1 MCGTVGLFMGCSA
14 VSLCPKQALFARRDD
29 TGGNDGGDAG
39 RDGDGEDGA
48 QTYVSPFRTWYER
61 ATVRSAER
69 RRLGPLTD
77 GQDFFAPELVPLAGH
92 PLIAGLRG
100 ERPGVYREVLVR
112 HLYRYLD
119 FTAKLEHL
127 VVNRTVLG
135 IAHGTI
141 GVRVPEAMRLDA
153 FKIYCDEAYHALFS
167 ADLAAQVREATE
179 VRADLA
185 QVPYFVTRLERFL
198 EETPDDLAALT
209 EILFVI
215 VSETLIT
222 AQLSEMGNDRNV
234 APAVRETVRD
244 HALDE
249 GRHHAYFAIFLRHLW
264 GQLTPATRRRAA
276 LRVPRLIRIFTDPD
290 VPSVEKEI
298 VGYGLPRDDAKQIVA
313 ELFPD
318 ASVTAYAKS
327 VAQQTVRHFA
337 SVGALDDEQVRAEFA
352 AYGLL

>member
-1 MCGTVGLFMGCSA
+1 MGCSA
-14 VSLCPKQALFARRDD
+14 VSLCPKQALFDQRDD
-29 TGGNDGGDAG
+29 QDGRHD
-39 RDGDGEDGA
+39 
-48 QTYVSPFRTWYER
+48 YVSPFRNWDER
-61 ATVRSAER
+61 ATVRAAER
-69 RRLGPLTD
+69 RELAPLKGD
-77 GQDFFAPELVPLAGH
+77 QGFFAPELVPLAAH
-92 PLIAGLRG
+92 PLIAALSD
-100 ERPGVYREVLVR
+100 ERPDVYRDVLIQ

-141 GVRVPEAMRLDA
+141 GVRLPDAMRLDA
-153 FKIYCDEAYHALFS
+153 FRIYCDEAYHALFS
-167 ADLAAQVREATE
+167 ADLAIQVRELTD
-179 VRADLA
+179 VGPQLP
-185 QVPYFVTRLERFL
+185 QVPYFITRLERFL

-209 EILFVI
+209 EVLFVI

-222 AQLSEMGNDRNV
+222 AQLSDLWNDRSV

-244 HALDE
+244 HAQDE
-249 GRHHAYFAIFLRHLW
+249 GRHHAYFAILLRHLW

-276 LRVPRLIRIFTDPD
+276 LQVPRLIRIFTDPD

-298 VGYGLPRDDAKQIVA
+298 TGYGLSRDDAKRIVA

-318 ASVTAYAKS
+318 AAVSAYAKD

-337 SVGALDDEQVRAEFA
+337 SVGALDDEQVRAEFMTH
-352 AYGLL
+352 GLM

>member
-14 VSLCPKQALFARRDD
+14 VSLCPKQALLDQRAEP
-29 TGGNDGGDAG
+29 AA
-39 RDGDGEDGA
+39 EDE
-48 QTYVSPFRTWYER
+48 YVSPFRNWHAR
-61 ATVRSAER
+61 ATVRVAR
-69 RRLGPLTD
+69 RRELTPLED
-77 GQDFFAPELVPLAGH
+77 GQGFFAPELVPLASH
-92 PLIAGLRG
+92 PLIAALRE
-100 ERPGVYREVLVR
+100 ERPDVYRDVIVR

-167 ADLAAQVREATE
+167 ADLAGQVRELTE
-179 VRADLA
+179 VSAELPR
-185 QVPYFVTRLERFL
+185 VPYFITRLERFL
-198 EETPDDLAALT
+198 EETPDDLAPLT

-222 AQLSEMGNDRNV
+222 AQLSDLWNDPDV

-244 HALDE
+244 HAMDE

-276 LRVPRLIRIFTDPD
+276 LRIPRLIRIFTDPD
-290 VPSVEKEI
+290 VPSIEKEI
-298 VGYGLPRDDAKQIVA
+298 TGYGFSLDEAKRIVA

-318 ASVTAYAKS
+318 PAVAAYAKS
-327 VAQQTVRHFA
+327 VARQTVRHFE
-337 SVGALDDEQVRAEFA
+337 SVGALDDRQVSEEFA
-352 AYGLL
+352 SHGLL